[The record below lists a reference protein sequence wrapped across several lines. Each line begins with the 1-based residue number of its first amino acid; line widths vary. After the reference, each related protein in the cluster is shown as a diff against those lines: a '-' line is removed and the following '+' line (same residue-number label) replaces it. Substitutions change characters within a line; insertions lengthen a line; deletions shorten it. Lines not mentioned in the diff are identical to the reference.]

1 MCLVRQNAD
10 RICGKLHIALHVGT
24 EDALVCDNEI
34 LHLYLESLEIWH
46 QYVLNP
52 KTGHGLSK
60 ICR

>member
-10 RICGKLHIALHVGT
+10 RIRGKLHIALHVGT

-46 QYVLNP
+46 
-52 KTGHGLSK
+52 
-60 ICR
+60 